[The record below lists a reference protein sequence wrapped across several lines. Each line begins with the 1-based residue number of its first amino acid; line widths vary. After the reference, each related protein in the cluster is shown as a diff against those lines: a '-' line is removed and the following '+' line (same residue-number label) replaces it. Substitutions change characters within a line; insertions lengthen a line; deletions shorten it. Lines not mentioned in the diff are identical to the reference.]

1 MLPYTEHK
9 IQNLKNEKKYRHA
22 LKIYNNTNGFKKIHL
37 VSDSRFK
44 TNKNPYLNRFLW
56 DDTTINRL
64 QHKLCTE
71 CIVSILTIQ
80 SQAVHRTQGCT
91 LSPRHLTL
99 DNGLHSSK
107 GCFPDTD

>member
-9 IQNLKNEKKYRHA
+9 IQNKIENKKCRHA
-22 LKIYNNTNGFKKIHL
+22 LKIYKNTNGFKKINL
-37 VSDSRFK
+37 SDSRFK
-44 TNKNPYLNRFLW
+44 TNKSPYLNRFLW

-80 SQAVHRTQGCT
+80 SQAVHRTQGGHT
-91 LSPRHLTL
+91 F
-99 DNGLHSSK
+99 SK
-107 GCFPDTD
+107 TPHT